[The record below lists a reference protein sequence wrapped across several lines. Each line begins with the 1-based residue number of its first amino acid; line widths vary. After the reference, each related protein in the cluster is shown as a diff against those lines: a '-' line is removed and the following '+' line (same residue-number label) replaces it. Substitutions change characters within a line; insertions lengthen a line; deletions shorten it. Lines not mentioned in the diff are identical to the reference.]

1 MRSLHFFIFFMT
13 TLELVN
19 IKCSGCAAT
28 ISHALENLECT
39 NISVSPDTQKVCFE
53 GGNIEK
59 IKTQLAS
66 LGYPEKNSAEAKS
79 FLKKALSYASCAMGK
94 IRK

>member
-1 MRSLHFFIFFMT
+1 MT

-39 NISVSPDTQKVCFE
+39 NISVSPDTQKVSFE
-53 GGNIEK
+53 GGNIEE
-59 IKTQLAS
+59 IKKKLAT

-79 FLKKALSYASCAMGK
+79 FLKKAFSYASCAIGTM
-94 IRK
+94 RKL